1 MPKLVRSH
9 EFVVRRK
16 ATHYPLLFELL
27 ESERPRSRRPEP
39 QSRRLTTY
47 SKVKRGFTLIELL
60 VVIAIVGVLA
70 AAILV
75 AINPGK
81 RMAQARD
88 AQRKQD
94 IAAISNALAGYYT
107 LLQNYP
113 TEGGTCESSK
123 GRGPACPQAGN
134 DWGTA
139 AGDYI
144 YQNLIVNQA
153 FLKKLP
159 IDPKNDST
167 YYYRYEPAADQSIG
181 TDCSLASGNPCLR
194 YWIGARLEAIDDPT
208 KEGKMVFRCTD
219 YTNLGPV
226 AGCREVEYPNATGA
240 NSFDEFW
247 RIY

>member
-1 MPKLVRSH
+1 MYTGIKVRK
-9 EFVVRRK
+9 RRK
-16 ATHYPLLFELL
+16 LH
-27 ESERPRSRRPEP
+27 
-39 QSRRLTTY
+39 Q
-47 SKVKRGFTLIELL
+47 KKRFHHRVIVIIKGFTLIELL
-60 VVIAIVGVLA
+60 IVIAIMGILA

-107 LLQNYP
+107 LIYNYP
-113 TEGGTCESSK
+113 REGGSCESSK
-123 GRGPACPQAGN
+123 GRGATCPQAGSN
-134 DWGTA
+134 WGTNPA
-139 AGDYI
+139 NDFF
-144 YQNLIVNQA
+144 YQNLVVDQA

-159 IDPKNDST
+159 IDPKNDPT
-167 YYYRYEPAADQSIG
+167 YYYKYEPAADPSIG
-181 TDCSLASGNPCLR
+181 TDCNPIANPCQR
-194 YWIGARLEAIDDPT
+194 YWIGARLEAPDDPA
-208 KEGKMVFRCTD
+208 KQGKMVFRCTD

-226 AGCREVEYPNATGA
+226 AGCREVEYPNATSV